1 MRIEENI
8 LFLIFQG
15 VLHIAKIKVFASSSS
30 EDVKNILNMKH
41 LQNFLNDKW
50 QRNCYQASGFEVRS
64 GIIGLRDEELI
75 LRSIIVGFV
84 DITDLKEFLFD
95 GTQQIESWLYL
106 TFRLVCFN

>member
-1 MRIEENI
+1 MRIEEDI

-30 EDVKNILNMKH
+30 EDVKNI
-41 LQNFLNDKW
+41 
-50 QRNCYQASGFEVRS
+50 QASGFEVRS

-95 GTQQIESWLYL
+95 GTQQTESWLYL
-106 TFRLVCFN
+106 SFRLLCFN